1 MKQLELPFDK
11 EIESQ
16 RCVKDINGEYIYVKL
31 KDRYEIQVGDYVQI
45 NGKEIGL
52 VKKVMKSLIIMAYVW
67 HGEKISIEEAYYVPE
82 VHTFEKL
89 SKFRISE
96 LENVCK
102 KHGYIIK
109 GFEKVPYKAFA
120 DKMCDLTN
128 PFYVA
133 SKTIEQSIKICST
146 VQRIKEYKRKKQ
158 ELKNTLTQ
166 LNETLNK
173 LNKLL

>member
-1 MKQLELPFDK
+1 MKQLEIPFPDGK
-11 EIESQ
+11 EAESY
-16 RCVKDINGEYIYVKL
+16 RYVKDINGEYIYVKL
-31 KDRYEIQVGDYVQI
+31 KDRYEIQVGDYVQV

-89 SKFRISE
+89 SKYRISE

-109 GFEKVPYKAFA
+109 GFEKVPYKAQNVNVTISNKSSVA
-120 DKMCDLTN
+120 DKIVSYYKGISAFEKLEER
-128 PFYVA
+128 VGILER
-133 SKTIEQSIKICST
+133 KLKI
-146 VQRIKEYKRKKQ
+146 
-158 ELKNTLTQ
+158 
-166 LNETLNK
+166 NK
-173 LNKLL
+173 LV